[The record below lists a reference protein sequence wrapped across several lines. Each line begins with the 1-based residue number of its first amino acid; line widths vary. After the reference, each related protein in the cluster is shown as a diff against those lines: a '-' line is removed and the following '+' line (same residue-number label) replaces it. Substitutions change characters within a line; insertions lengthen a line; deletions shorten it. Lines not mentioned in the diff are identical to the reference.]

1 MAASIEDVFMTDLDG
16 DLPPVAGPGQKE
28 TERDEGKFM
37 AASAAA
43 ASINAEWRRL
53 QSSNARREEV
63 KLSTASQSNADANT
77 VVKAQPKRFS
87 EADVILQPS
96 QVEEMLGQNS
106 LLLGISHGQKSAGE
120 ELNSASSTGTN
131 SLQIGDVP
139 STSPPAPISLR
150 SSLWSGI
157 MSCFNPLVGHRK
169 KEKRLL
175 EKKDKWEIPFA
186 DIRELDFIGSGSQG
200 AVFVG
205 EYLGEKVAVKKVKDV
220 TYCAEA
226 KHLRKLRHPN
236 IVKFK

>member
-1 MAASIEDVFMTDLDG
+1 MAASSIEDVFMTDLDG
-16 DLPPVAGPGQKE
+16 DLPPIAGQKE
-28 TERDEGKFM
+28 TASEEGRYM
-37 AASAAA
+37 AASSAAA

-53 QSSNARREEV
+53 QSRDARHDEEA
-63 KLSTASQSNADANT
+63 KLSAAHSNADSEA
-77 VVKAQPKRFS
+77 VVRAQPRRFS

-106 LLLGISHGQKSAGE
+106 LLLGISHTQGQKSTGE
-120 ELNSASSTGTN
+120 ELNSTSSN
-131 SLQIGDVP
+131 SLQIGGATSA
-139 STSPPAPISLR
+139 STPAPTSSSR

-157 MSCFNPLVGHRK
+157 MACFNPLVGARK
-169 KEKRLL
+169 KEKRLS
-175 EKKDKWEIPFA
+175 EKMDDWEVPFA

-236 IVKFK
+236 IVRFK